1 MVLHGQLFCFYQV
14 RSDLITTY
22 FLDTADQYHTET
34 FAPVLLKKQAKK
46 LRKETGCNRYFALQE
61 LKSDAAFTLAQTIT
75 RPLTMLVFEPIIL
88 FTAIYVS
95 LAWSMVFFYFQAY
108 PIIFEGLSPRYQT

>member
-1 MVLHGQLFCFYQV
+1 V
-14 RSDLITTY
+14 
-22 FLDTADQYHTET
+22 DTADQYRTET
-34 FAPVLLKKQAKK
+34 FAPVLLKKHAKK
-46 LRKETGCNRYFALQE
+46 LRKETGCNRYFAPQE

-75 RPLTMLVFEPIIL
+75 RPLTMLIFEPIIL

-108 PIIFEGLSPRYQT
+108 PIIFEGMSPRYQN

>member
-1 MVLHGQLFCFYQV
+1 M
-14 RSDLITTY
+14 
-22 FLDTADQYHTET
+22 
-34 FAPVLLKKQAKK
+34 
-46 LRKETGCNRYFALQE
+46 RKETKDMRYLSPSE
-61 LKSDAAFTLAQTIT
+61 LKNSDAAFTFRQTVT

-108 PIIFEGLSPRYQT
+108 PIIFKGMLLDFFSMIVMILNSVRYLQL